1 MAVAKQAH
9 HTVPRNNFY
18 PQGADRSHFI
28 LIPFPPVQMDDWFS
42 VFRDIRSGRSD
53 AGYTFSR
60 EAMGVAV
67 RTQRPFSL
75 GESLLRQ
82 HKITIHLEDNDPV
95 YRGNV
100 PPSRSCAPALGRPL
114 SHDSDP
120 ETDSE
125 SDELSDSDSGGD
137 APVPVERLSS
147 PHTPHRPR
155 LITYSKRDKQ
165 RAEALKSLRTEQL
178 ATEHARKAAAKK
190 RAAKRAIQ
198 EAAERATRRSRRLRR
213 GRVGDST
220 DAGVYRT
227 QALMRIGYAV
237 HTLPNDLPRPI
248 IDNHDYVM
256 AVIAGAPKDQ
266 MAWWAELNTAALQD
280 LRRLARNGD
289 FTHLGEGE
297 SHVRFGIGFG
307 EEYAAPHQ
315 IVNTAANDHE
325 VRLIKLSESFQVFS
339 AYQNHLYEQ
348 FAPRGYA
355 LAATTVGE
363 LVKRHIA
370 YPSFAHSVF
379 TTSKVSLSDGSS
391 AQKNKEATYHLM
403 EAVTVLGT
411 YDHTARGHL
420 ISWDDKTMVEVR
432 PGTTLLIPGGTKH
445 FSFATI
451 APRETRFFFRQYC
464 NAGVMRWVDK
474 GGRSD
479 TEWEQF
485 MSVEELVAWKNRRE
499 GLGVNGLKSF
509 SKMHEIFV

>member
-190 RAAKRAIQ
+190 RAAKRA
-198 EAAERATRRSRRLRR
+198 S
-213 GRVGDST
+213 DST

-256 AVIAGAPKDQ
+256 AVIAGAPKGQ

-280 LRRLARNGD
+280 LRRLAAQR
-289 FTHLGEGE
+289 
-297 SHVRFGIGFG
+297 RFHTSWRPIRSSTPPPMIMKCG
-307 EEYAAPHQ
+307 
-315 IVNTAANDHE
+315 
-325 VRLIKLSESFQVFS
+325 LSSSPSRSQVFS

-348 FAPRGYA
+348 FAPRG
-355 LAATTVGE
+355 
-363 LVKRHIA
+363 
-370 YPSFAHSVF
+370 
-379 TTSKVSLSDGSS
+379 KVSLSDGSS

-403 EAVTVLGT
+403 EAVTPCSALN
-411 YDHTARGHL
+411 DHTARGHL
-420 ISWDDKTMVEVR
+420 ISWDDKTMVE
-432 PGTTLLIPGGTKH
+432 
-445 FSFATI
+445 
-451 APRETRFFFRQYC
+451 YC

-509 SKMHEIFV
+509 TSGTMGARKSLTKDGAGLPKSSDLFGFLDYARERSAAAFWLLGRASFEFRALAGDKEKGGGRDRFAPVLGEIDAF